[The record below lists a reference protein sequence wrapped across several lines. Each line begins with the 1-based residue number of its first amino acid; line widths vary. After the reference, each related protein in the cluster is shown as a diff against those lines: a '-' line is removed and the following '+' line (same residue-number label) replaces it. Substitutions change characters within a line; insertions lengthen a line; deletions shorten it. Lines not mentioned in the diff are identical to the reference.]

1 MPSYIHHVQWSVA
14 SVADTAAKLR
24 REYGMRLVAARS
36 LPDSGE
42 REVVLQRV
50 SAKGRPREAMR
61 ELVHDAGRRSWPE
74 EAFVNCEACK
84 WWLERRDNRT
94 APHAAAAHLGARVGN
109 RTRVGKA
116 AHPVLRAKSKV
127 VPTIG
132 AP

>member
-1 MPSYIHHVQWSVA
+1 M
-14 SVADTAAKLR
+14 
-24 REYGMRLVAARS
+24 AARAS
-36 LPDSGE
+36 LKAAADAPAPRDLGCGGVGGAAAAAAG
-42 REVVLQRV
+42 EVVLQRV

-61 ELVHDAGRRSWPE
+61 ELVHDAGGRSWPE

-94 APHAAAAHLGARVGN
+94 APHAAVPHLGARIGN

-127 VPTIG
+127 VPL
-132 AP
+132 P